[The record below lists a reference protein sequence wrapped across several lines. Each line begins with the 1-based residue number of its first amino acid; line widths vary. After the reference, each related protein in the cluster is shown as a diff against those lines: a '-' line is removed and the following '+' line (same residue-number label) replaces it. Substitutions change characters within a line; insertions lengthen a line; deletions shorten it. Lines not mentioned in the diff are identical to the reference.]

1 MNDRQKAG
9 EQWDGMVGLIN
20 DVNKEYMKYDKDRI
34 RSEKNQY
41 RFLQLPTSPLIILKD
56 KN

>member
-1 MNDRQKAG
+1 MKYRQKAG
-9 EQWDGMVGLIN
+9 EQWGGMVGLIN
-20 DVNKEYMKYDKDRI
+20 DVNKEYIKYDKDRI

-41 RFLQLPTSPLIILKD
+41 RFLQLTTSLLIILKD